1 VWRTQHSLHCR
12 PSDVQAFSRQYS
24 APDAFVCKGENLMR
38 NNERLRWYHHVLF
51 TVGPTI
57 LAFSIIAMC
66 DHSVGQAAFL
76 AGTCGGGIGLIAAL
90 GGPSE

>member
-1 VWRTQHSLHCR
+1 MANAASLQYG

-38 NNERLRWYHHVLF
+38 NNERLRWYHHVFF

-90 GGPSE
+90 GGRGE